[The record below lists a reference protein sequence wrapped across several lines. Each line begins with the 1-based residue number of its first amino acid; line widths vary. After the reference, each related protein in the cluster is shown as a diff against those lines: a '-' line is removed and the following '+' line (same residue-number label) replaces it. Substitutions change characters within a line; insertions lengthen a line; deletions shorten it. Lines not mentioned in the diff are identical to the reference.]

1 MNLNATL
8 IAQVLVFF
16 GLVWFTMKFVWP
28 PIAKALDERA
38 DKIAEGLAA
47 AERGKSD
54 FEQAEKKVA
63 ELLTDGRSQVAEMV
77 ANAEKRA
84 AQIVEDAKVQAASEA
99 ARISAQAKADVEQEI
114 SRAREA
120 LREQVAALAVKGAE
134 AILRHEVNE
143 AQHAQMLSTLKQE
156 L

>member
-8 IAQVLVFF
+8 FAQLIVFF
-16 GLVWFTMKFVWP
+16 ILVWFTMRFVWP

-63 ELLTDGRSQVAEMV
+63 ELLSEGRNQVSEMI

-84 AQIVEDAKVQAASEA
+84 AQIVEEAKDQATTEA
-99 ARISAQAKADVEQEI
+99 ARITAQAKADVEQEAN
-114 SRAREA
+114 RAREA
-120 LREQVAALAVKGAE
+120 LREQVAVLAVKGAE
-134 AILRHEVNE
+134 AILRREVNE
-143 AQHAQMLSTLKQE
+143 TQHAQLLSNLKQE